1 MVDEMK
7 KLLHPKVVIPVI
19 LSVAILAGLLFFGNI
34 KKVITLM
41 EGFAHLYLLWF
52 VMLMVVYE
60 VVRGVQWHYLLQ
72 SMGIRV
78 PLRSQIFAYAVG
90 EVTKSIPVGN
100 YFQNY
105 ILQEVEGTDFA
116 RSSAATTFII
126 LIEVFVSLMG
136 LAIIGLGAWSSWLR
150 PVILIGL
157 PVFGFIA
164 WAAHAWQ
171 VHPRTPQWVKE
182 HKTLL
187 QALNAFKK
195 FRDGAATLFR
205 PQVVGIAVLLGA
217 IYVIVGASAL
227 YLVLRGLGIG
237 GVSLWQA
244 WAVYFFSL
252 AFSLIVPLPMD
263 IGATE
268 ISGVGAFLAVGMS
281 KSNAVG
287 AMLVNRALSLGSA
300 IAIALVVMLI
310 LHDQFRAAL
319 RSRPSPRRAEAPQ
332 EPAKAV
338 DRA

>member
-19 LSVAILAGLLFFGNI
+19 LSVAVLAGLLFFGNI
-34 KKVITLM
+34 RQVIRLM

-60 VVRGVQWHYLLQ
+60 VVRGMQWHYLLQ
-72 SMGIRV
+72 SMDIRV
-78 PLRSQIFAYAVG
+78 PLRAQIFAYAVG

-105 ILQEVEGTDFA
+105 VLQEVEGTDFA

-136 LAIIGLGAWSSWLR
+136 VAIIGLGAWSSWLR

-164 WAAHAWQ
+164 WAAHAWRAY
-171 VHPRTPQWVKE
+171 PRTPQWVKE
-182 HKTLL
+182 HKFLL
-187 QALNAFKK
+187 QALDAFKK
-195 FRDGAATLFR
+195 FREGAAALFR
-205 PQVVGIAVLLGA
+205 PHVVGIAVLLGA

-237 GVSLWQA
+237 GVSLWQV

-252 AFSLIVPLPMD
+252 AFLLIVSVPMD
-263 IGATE
+263 IAATE
-268 ISGVGAFLAVGMS
+268 ISGVGAFLAVAMS
-281 KSNAVG
+281 KSDAVG

-300 IAIALVVMLI
+300 IAIALVVMVI

-319 RSRPSPRRAEAPQ
+319 QSRPSPRRAEAAQ
-332 EPAKAV
+332 EPAKAA
-338 DRA
+338 DR

>member
-19 LSVAILAGLLFFGNI
+19 LSFAVLAGLLFFGNI
-34 KKVITLM
+34 EQVIRLM

-52 VMLMVVYE
+52 VILMVVYE

-72 SMGIRV
+72 SMDIRV
-78 PLRSQIFAYAVG
+78 PLRAQIFAYAVG

-105 ILQEVEGTDFA
+105 VLQEAEGTDFA

-136 LAIIGLGAWSSWLR
+136 VAIIGLGAWSSWLR

-164 WAAHAWQ
+164 WAAHAWH

-182 HKTLL
+182 HKSLL
-187 QALNAFKK
+187 QALDAFKK
-195 FRDGAATLFR
+195 FREGATALFR
-205 PQVVGIAVLLGA
+205 PHVVGIAVLLGA

-227 YLVLRGLGIG
+227 YLVVRGLGIG
-237 GVSLWQA
+237 GVSLWQV

-252 AFSLIVPLPMD
+252 AFSLIIPVPMD

-268 ISGVGAFLAVGMS
+268 ISGVGAFLAVAMS
-281 KSNAVG
+281 KSDAVG

-300 IAIALVVMLI
+300 IVIALVLMMI

-319 RSRPSPRRAEAPQ
+319 RSPQSARRAEA
-332 EPAKAV
+332 AKAA

>member
-1 MVDEMK
+1 MVEEMK
-7 KLLHPKVVIPVI
+7 KLLSPKVVIPVI
-19 LSVAILAGLLFFGNI
+19 LSVAVLVGLLFFGNVRQ
-34 KKVITLM
+34 VIRLM
-41 EGFAHLYLLWF
+41 EGFDRPYLLWF

-72 SMGIRV
+72 SMDIRV
-78 PLRSQIFAYAVG
+78 PLRAQIFAYAVG

-105 ILQEVEGTDFA
+105 VLQEAEGTDFA

-136 LAIIGLGAWSSWLR
+136 VAIIGLGAWSSWLR

-164 WAAHAWQ
+164 WAAHAR
-171 VHPRTPQWVKE
+171 HTYPRTPQWVKE
-182 HKTLL
+182 HKFLL
-187 QALNAFKK
+187 QALDAFKQ
-195 FRDGAATLFR
+195 FREGAAALFR
-205 PQVVGIAVLLGA
+205 PHVVGIAVLLGA

-227 YLVLRGLGIG
+227 YLVVRGLGIG
-237 GVSLWQA
+237 GVSLWQV

-252 AFSLIVPLPMD
+252 AFSLIIPLPMD

-268 ISGVGAFLAVGMS
+268 ISGVGAFLALGMS
-281 KSNAVG
+281 KGNAVG
-287 AMLVNRALSLGSA
+287 AMLVNRALSFGSA
-300 IAIALVVMLI
+300 IAIALVLLVI

-319 RSRPSPRRAEAPQ
+319 RSPQSPRRAE
-332 EPAKAV
+332 PAEAA
-338 DRA
+338 DHA

>member
-19 LSVAILAGLLFFGNI
+19 LSFAVLAGLLFFGNI
-34 KKVITLM
+34 EQVIRLM

-52 VMLMVVYE
+52 IILMVVYE

-72 SMGIRV
+72 SMDIRV
-78 PLRSQIFAYAVG
+78 PLRAQIFAYAVG
-90 EVTKSIPVGN
+90 EVTKSVPVGN

-105 ILQEVEGTDFA
+105 VLQEAEGTDFA

-136 LAIIGLGAWSSWLR
+136 VAIIGLGAWSSWLR

-164 WAAHAWQ
+164 WAAHAWH

-182 HKTLL
+182 HKSLL
-187 QALNAFKK
+187 QALDAFKK
-195 FRDGAATLFR
+195 FRAGAAALFR
-205 PQVVGIAVLLGA
+205 PHVVGIAVLLGA

-227 YLVLRGLGIG
+227 YLVVRGLGIG
-237 GVSLWQA
+237 GVSLWQV

-252 AFSLIVPLPMD
+252 AFSLIIPVPMD

-268 ISGVGAFLAVGMS
+268 ISGVGAFLAVAMS
-281 KSNAVG
+281 KSDAVG

-300 IAIALVVMLI
+300 IVIALIIMMI

-319 RSRPSPRRAEAPQ
+319 RSPQSAQRAEA
-332 EPAKAV
+332 AKAA

>member
-1 MVDEMK
+1 VDEMK

-19 LSVAILAGLLFFGNI
+19 LSVAVLAGLLFFGNI
-34 KKVITLM
+34 RQVIRLM

-72 SMGIRV
+72 SMDIRV
-78 PLRSQIFAYAVG
+78 PLRAQIFAYAVG

-105 ILQEVEGTDFA
+105 ILQEAEGTDFA

-136 LAIIGLGAWSSWLR
+136 VAIIGLGAWSSWLR

-164 WAAHAWQ
+164 WAAHAWH
-171 VHPRTPQWVKE
+171 VHPRTPSWVKE

-187 QALNAFKK
+187 QALKAFKK
-195 FRDGAATLFR
+195 FRAGAATLFR
-205 PQVVGIAVLLGA
+205 PHVVGIAVLLGA

-237 GVSLWQA
+237 GVSLWQV

-300 IAIALVVMLI
+300 IVIALIIMMI

-319 RSRPSPRRAEAPQ
+319 RSPQSARRAEA
-332 EPAKAV
+332 AKAA

>member
-19 LSVAILAGLLFFGNI
+19 LSVAVLVGLLFFGNI
-34 KKVITLM
+34 RQVIRLM

-52 VMLMVVYE
+52 VILMVVYE

-72 SMGIRV
+72 SMDIRV
-78 PLRSQIFAYAVG
+78 PLRAQIFAYAVG

-105 ILQEVEGTDFA
+105 VLQEAEGTDFA

-136 LAIIGLGAWSSWLR
+136 VAIIGLGAWSSWLR

-182 HKTLL
+182 HKSLL
-187 QALNAFKK
+187 QALKAFKK
-195 FRDGAATLFR
+195 FREGAAALFR
-205 PQVVGIAVLLGA
+205 PHVVGMAVLLGA

-227 YLVLRGLGIG
+227 YLVVRGLGID
-237 GVSLWQA
+237 GVSLWQV

-252 AFSLIVPLPMD
+252 AFSLIVPVPMD

-281 KSNAVG
+281 KSDAVG

-300 IAIALVVMLI
+300 IVIALVIMMI

-319 RSRPSPRRAEAPQ
+319 RSPQSARRAEA
-332 EPAKAV
+332 AKVA
-338 DRA
+338 DRG

>member
-7 KLLHPKVVIPVI
+7 KLLHPKVVIPVV
-19 LSVAILAGLLFFGNI
+19 LSAAVLVGLLFFGNI
-34 KKVITLM
+34 RQVIRLM

-52 VMLMVVYE
+52 VILMVVYE

-72 SMGIRV
+72 SMDIRV
-78 PLRSQIFAYAVG
+78 PLRAQIFAYAVG

-105 ILQEVEGTDFA
+105 VLQEAEGTDFA

-136 LAIIGLGAWSSWLR
+136 VAIIGLGAWSSWLR

-187 QALNAFKK
+187 QALKAFKK
-195 FRDGAATLFR
+195 FREGAAVLFR
-205 PQVVGIAVLLGA
+205 PHVVGMAVLLGA

-227 YLVLRGLGIG
+227 YLVIRGLGID
-237 GVSLWQA
+237 GVSLWQV

-252 AFSLIVPLPMD
+252 AFSLIIPLPMD

-268 ISGVGAFLAVGMS
+268 ISGVGAFLALGMS
-281 KSNAVG
+281 KGDAVG

-300 IAIALVVMLI
+300 IVIALVLMVI

-319 RSRPSPRRAEAPQ
+319 QSPRSPRQ
-332 EPAKAV
+332 VEPAKAA

>member
-1 MVDEMK
+1 MK
-7 KLLHPKVVIPVI
+7 RLLHPKVVIPVI
-19 LSVAILAGLLFFGNI
+19 LSVAVLAGLLFFGNI
-34 KKVITLM
+34 RQVIRLM

-78 PLRSQIFAYAVG
+78 PLRAQVFAYAVG

-100 YFQNY
+100 YVQNY
-105 ILQEVEGTDFA
+105 ILQEAEGTDFA

-136 LAIIGLGAWSSWLR
+136 VAIIGLGAWSSWLR

-187 QALNAFKK
+187 QALDAFKR
-195 FRDGAATLFR
+195 FREGAAVLFR
-205 PQVVGIAVLLGA
+205 PHVVGIAVLLGA

-227 YLVLRGLGIG
+227 YLVVRGLGIG
-237 GVSLWQA
+237 GVSLWQV

-268 ISGVGAFLAVGMS
+268 ISGVGALLAVGMS
-281 KSNAVG
+281 KSDAVG
-287 AMLVNRALSLGSA
+287 GMLVNRALSLGSA
-300 IAIALVVMLI
+300 LAIALVTMII

-319 RSRPSPRRAEAPQ
+319 RSPQSARRAEA
-332 EPAKAV
+332 AKAA

>member
-7 KLLHPKVVIPVI
+7 KLLHPKVVIPVV
-19 LSVAILAGLLFFGNI
+19 LSAAVLVGLLFFGNI
-34 KKVITLM
+34 RQVIRLM

-52 VMLMVVYE
+52 VILMVVYE

-72 SMGIRV
+72 SMDIRV
-78 PLRSQIFAYAVG
+78 PLRAQIFAYAVG

-105 ILQEVEGTDFA
+105 VLQEAEGTDFA

-136 LAIIGLGAWSSWLR
+136 VAIIGLGAWSSWLR

-164 WAAHAWQ
+164 WAAHAWH

-187 QALNAFKK
+187 QALKAFKK
-195 FRDGAATLFR
+195 FREGAAVLFR
-205 PQVVGIAVLLGA
+205 PHVVGMAVLLGA

-227 YLVLRGLGIG
+227 YLVIRGLGID
-237 GVSLWQA
+237 GVSLWQV

-252 AFSLIVPLPMD
+252 AFSLIIPLPMD

-268 ISGVGAFLAVGMS
+268 ISGVGAFLALGMS
-281 KSNAVG
+281 KGDAVG

-300 IAIALVVMLI
+300 IVIALVLMMI

-319 RSRPSPRRAEAPQ
+319 RSPRSPRQ
-332 EPAKAV
+332 VEPAKAA

>member
-1 MVDEMK
+1 
-7 KLLHPKVVIPVI
+7 VIPVI
-19 LSVAILAGLLFFGNI
+19 LSLAVLAGLLFFGNI
-34 KKVITLM
+34 GQVIRLM

-52 VMLMVVYE
+52 VILMVVYE

-72 SMGIRV
+72 SMDIRV

-105 ILQEVEGTDFA
+105 ILQEAEGTDFA

-136 LAIIGLGAWSSWLR
+136 VAIIGLGAWSSWLR

-157 PVFGFIA
+157 PIFGFIA
-164 WAAHAWQ
+164 WAAHAWH

-187 QALNAFKK
+187 QALDAFKK
-195 FRDGAATLFR
+195 FRAGAAALFR
-205 PQVVGIAVLLGA
+205 PHVVGMAVLLGA

-227 YLVLRGLGIG
+227 YLVVRGLGIG
-237 GVSLWQA
+237 GVSLWQV

-300 IAIALVVMLI
+300 IVIALIIMMI

-319 RSRPSPRRAEAPQ
+319 RSPQSARRAEA
-332 EPAKAV
+332 AKAA

>member
-1 MVDEMK
+1 MK
-7 KLLHPKVVIPVI
+7 KLLHPRIVIPVI
-19 LSVAILAGLLFFGNI
+19 LSVAVLVGLLFFGNI
-34 KKVITLM
+34 RQVITLM
-41 EGFAHLYLLWF
+41 EGFERLYLLWF
-52 VMLMVVYE
+52 VLLMVVYE
-60 VVRGVQWHYLLQ
+60 VVRGVQWHYLLR
-72 SMGIRV
+72 SMDIRV
-78 PLRSQIFAYAVG
+78 PLRAQIFAYAVG

-105 ILQEVEGTDFA
+105 ILQEAEGTDFA

-136 LAIIGLGAWSSWLR
+136 VAIIGLGAWSSWLR

-164 WAAHAWQ
+164 WAAHAR
-171 VHPRTPQWVKE
+171 HAYPRTPQWVKE
-182 HKTLL
+182 HKILL
-187 QALNAFKK
+187 QALDAFKT
-195 FRDGAATLFR
+195 FREGAAALFR
-205 PQVVGIAVLLGA
+205 PHVVGIAVLLGA

-227 YLVLRGLGIG
+227 YLVVRGLGIG
-237 GVSLWQA
+237 GVSLWQV

-268 ISGVGAFLAVGMS
+268 ISGVGALLAVGMS
-281 KSNAVG
+281 KGDAVG

-300 IAIALVVMLI
+300 IAIALVIMMI

-319 RSRPSPRRAEAPQ
+319 RSPQSPRRAEA
-332 EPAKAV
+332 AKAV

>member
-19 LSVAILAGLLFFGNI
+19 LSLAVLVGLLFFGNI
-34 KKVITLM
+34 GQVIRLM

-52 VMLMVVYE
+52 VILMVVYE
-60 VVRGVQWHYLLQ
+60 IVRGVQWHYLLQ
-72 SMGIRV
+72 SMDIRV

-105 ILQEVEGTDFA
+105 ILQEAEGTDFA

-136 LAIIGLGAWSSWLR
+136 VAIIGLGAWSSWLR

-187 QALNAFKK
+187 QALNAFKR
-195 FRDGAATLFR
+195 FREGAAALFR
-205 PQVVGIAVLLGA
+205 PHVVGIAVLLGA

-227 YLVLRGLGIG
+227 YLVVRGLGIG
-237 GVSLWQA
+237 GVSLWQV

-268 ISGVGAFLAVGMS
+268 ISGVGAFLAVAMS

-300 IAIALVVMLI
+300 IAIALVIMMI

-319 RSRPSPRRAEAPQ
+319 RSPQSARRGEA
-332 EPAKAV
+332 AKAA
-338 DRA
+338 DRV

>member
-1 MVDEMK
+1 MK
-7 KLLHPKVVIPVI
+7 KLLRPKVVIPVI
-19 LSVAILAGLLFFGNI
+19 LSVAILAALLFFGNI
-34 KKVITLM
+34 KQVIGLM
-41 EGFAHLYLLWF
+41 EGFERLYLLWF

-60 VVRGVQWHYLLQ
+60 VVRCMQWHYLLQ
-72 SMGIRV
+72 SMDIRV
-78 PLRSQIFAYAVG
+78 PLRAQIFAYAVG
-90 EVTKSIPVGN
+90 EVTKSVPVGN

-105 ILQEVEGTDFA
+105 ILQEAEGTDFA

-136 LAIIGLGAWSSWLR
+136 VAIIGLGAWSSWLR

-187 QALNAFKK
+187 QALDAFKK
-195 FRDGAATLFR
+195 FREGAAVLFR
-205 PQVVGIAVLLGA
+205 PHVVGIAVLLGA

-227 YLVLRGLGIG
+227 YLVVRGLGIG
-237 GVSLWQA
+237 SVSLWQV

-300 IAIALVVMLI
+300 IVIALIIMMI

-319 RSRPSPRRAEAPQ
+319 RSPQSARRAEA
-332 EPAKAV
+332 AKAA

>member
-19 LSVAILAGLLFFGNI
+19 LSVAVLAGLLFFGNI
-34 KKVITLM
+34 RQVIRLM

-60 VVRGVQWHYLLQ
+60 VVRGMQWHYLLQ
-72 SMGIRV
+72 SMDIRV
-78 PLRSQIFAYAVG
+78 PLRAQIFAYAVG

-105 ILQEVEGTDFA
+105 ILQEAEGTDFA

-136 LAIIGLGAWSSWLR
+136 VAIIGLGAWSSWLR

-164 WAAHAWQ
+164 WAAHAR
-171 VHPRTPQWVKE
+171 HNYPRTPQWVKE
-182 HKTLL
+182 HKFLL
-187 QALNAFKK
+187 QALDAFKK
-195 FRDGAATLFR
+195 FREGAAVLFR
-205 PQVVGIAVLLGA
+205 PHVVGIAVLLGA

-237 GVSLWQA
+237 GVSFWQA

-252 AFSLIVPLPMD
+252 AFSLIVPVPMD

-268 ISGVGAFLAVGMS
+268 ISGVGAVLAVGLS
-281 KSNAVG
+281 KSDAVG

-300 IAIALVVMLI
+300 ITIALVIMMI

-319 RSRPSPRRAEAPQ
+319 RSPRRAEA
-332 EPAKAV
+332 AKAAAKAA

>member
-19 LSVAILAGLLFFGNI
+19 LSFAVLAGLLFFGNI
-34 KKVITLM
+34 EQVIRLM

-52 VMLMVVYE
+52 IILMVVYE

-72 SMGIRV
+72 SMDIRV
-78 PLRSQIFAYAVG
+78 PLRAQIFAYAVG
-90 EVTKSIPVGN
+90 EVTKSVPVGN

-105 ILQEVEGTDFA
+105 VLQEAEGTDFA

-136 LAIIGLGAWSSWLR
+136 VAIIGLGAWSSWLR

-164 WAAHAWQ
+164 WAAHAWH
-171 VHPRTPQWVKE
+171 VHPRTPPWVKE
-182 HKTLL
+182 HKSLL
-187 QALNAFKK
+187 QALDAFKK
-195 FRDGAATLFR
+195 FRAGAAALFR
-205 PQVVGIAVLLGA
+205 PHVVGIAVLLGA

-227 YLVLRGLGIG
+227 YLVVRGLGIG
-237 GVSLWQA
+237 GVSLWQV

-268 ISGVGAFLAVGMS
+268 ISGVGAFLAVAMS

-300 IAIALVVMLI
+300 IVIALIIMMI

-319 RSRPSPRRAEAPQ
+319 RSPQSAQRAEA
-332 EPAKAV
+332 AKAA